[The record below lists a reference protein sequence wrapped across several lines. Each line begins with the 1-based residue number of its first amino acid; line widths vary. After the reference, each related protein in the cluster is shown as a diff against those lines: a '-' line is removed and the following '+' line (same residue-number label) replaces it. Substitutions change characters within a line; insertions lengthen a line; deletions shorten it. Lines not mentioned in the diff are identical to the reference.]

1 MGEYRLQHA
10 NDFNKHLLAVP
21 STSASPLIKALK
33 FSEKHPFVIGK
44 VKGAFYFNIVALVE
58 CLPSFTQNDAFPTF
72 FVQKGVHLRGTD
84 KMAEKWANGGIK
96 HPKRTFVT
104 QTLHLF
110 LYTCHARMHR
120 HICAHAHACL
130 HHHSFPLPF
139 LPSLSPS
146 HTYFSVLPLFT
157 TVICCVEETRR

>member
-84 KMAEKWANGGIK
+84 KMREKWASAGIK
-96 HPKRTFVT
+96 HQKRKRV
-104 QTLHLF
+104 LLCSY
-110 LYTCHARMHR
+110 LLLSVPMPIYTRIYLMH
-120 HICAHAHACL
+120 
-130 HHHSFPLPF
+130 
-139 LPSLSPS
+139 
-146 HTYFSVLPLFT
+146 
-157 TVICCVEETRR
+157 